1 MNTIW
6 NWIEYGKKI
15 DDNDGKKLNLFNFI
29 RLFTL
34 VYVLK
39 SCGFLLLFILH
50 FIQKKFVHRLD
61 FTSIELTWQLS
72 RGWMWMWIWNFI
84 NGTRKRR
91 VDRQENLNKFPIP
104 LHPSLKMSTRL
115 TFFSLDSLFVV
126 VVILF
131 WFSNRHLSTF
141 DAIKWK
147 RLEAIIFWW
156 D

>member
-1 MNTIW
+1 MEK
-6 NWIEYGKKI
+6 NWWQWRKKV
-15 DDNDGKKLNLFNFI
+15 K
-29 RLFTL
+29 
-34 VYVLK
+34 
-39 SCGFLLLFILH
+39 
-50 FIQKKFVHRLD
+50 FIQFYSIIYSCLCIKILWFFIIIHPPFYTKKKFVHRLD

-115 TFFSLDSLFVV
+115 TFFSLVSLFVV

-131 WFSNRHLSTF
+131 WFSYRHLSTF